1 VERVSFIRM
10 KDGTAEDYRLIGRTF
25 AAAELPLAD
34 EVLEQFAKT
43 DLVDIGMRVD
53 RREHALQ
60 SATRAFRAG
69 ESEEMVVAC
78 LLHDIGDTLAPYNH
92 PELAAAI
99 LRPYVSER
107 VCWVVAHHGLF
118 QTHYYNH
125 HFGRDPNA
133 RDVYRGHPHYQAC
146 VDFCENYDQN
156 CFDPAYDSMPLEA
169 FEPMVR
175 RLFARVPDR
184 DLAADDPGTR
194 DR

>member
-1 VERVSFIRM
+1 MKRVSFIHM
-10 KDGTAEDYRLIGRTF
+10 KDGTAEDYRLIGESF
-25 AAAELPLAD
+25 AAAQLPLAD
-34 EVLEQFAKT
+34 EVLEQLRKP
-43 DLVDIGMRVD
+43 DHVDIGLPVD
-53 RREHALQ
+53 RLHHALQ
-60 SATRAFRAG
+60 SASRALRAG

-78 LLHDIGDTLAPYNH
+78 LLHDIGDNLAPWNH

-107 VCWVVAHHGLF
+107 VHWVVAHHGLF

-133 RDVYRGHPHYQAC
+133 RDVYRDHPHYQAC

-156 CFDPAYDSMPLEA
+156 CFDSAYDTTPLEA

-184 DLAADDPGTR
+184 DLAADDPGN
-194 DR
+194 